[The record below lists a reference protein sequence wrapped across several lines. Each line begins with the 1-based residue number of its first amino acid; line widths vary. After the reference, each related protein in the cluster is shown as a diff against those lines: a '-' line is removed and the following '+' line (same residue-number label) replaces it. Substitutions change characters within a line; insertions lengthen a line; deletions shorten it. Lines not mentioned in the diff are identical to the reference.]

1 MNLSINPR
9 NYIKAAIWEEERSL
23 LEAIGL
29 VAKAGFTHLDLEA
42 CTEQEADEIAAYTK
56 ENGLTIIQ
64 SHLPF
69 NRYKREPAEV
79 FHQKLMD
86 YAKNAKRMDS
96 KILVAHADEFDYRNE
111 VYTTKAALEHNYR
124 VFYDIVDFAAANGM
138 RVAFENTFQEPTM
151 TVKPHFCALTD
162 DLLALVDRYGT
173 DTVGICWDT
182 GHARVQYG
190 THDMDALKV
199 VGEKVI
205 CTHVHDNYYDTD
217 LHSYPFTGNIN
228 WKALMETLREIQY
241 KGDFSLEFVYDHLP
255 NALAPDYLKLIYRTA
270 EYMIHSL

>member
-23 LEAIGL
+23 LEAIEL
-29 VAKAGFTHLDLEA
+29 VAKAGFSHLDLEA
-42 CTEQEADEIAAYTK
+42 CTDQEADEISAYTK
-56 ENGLTIIQ
+56 ENNLTIIQ

-96 KILVAHADEFDYRNE
+96 KILVAHADEFDYRSE

-138 RVAFENTFQEPTM
+138 RVAFENTFQERTM
-151 TVKPHFCALTD
+151 S
-162 DLLALVDRYGT
+162 
-173 DTVGICWDT
+173 
-182 GHARVQYG
+182 
-190 THDMDALKV
+190 
-199 VGEKVI
+199 E
-205 CTHVHDNYYDTD
+205 
-217 LHSYPFTGNIN
+217 
-228 WKALMETLREIQY
+228 
-241 KGDFSLEFVYDHLP
+241 
-255 NALAPDYLKLIYRTA
+255 
-270 EYMIHSL
+270 